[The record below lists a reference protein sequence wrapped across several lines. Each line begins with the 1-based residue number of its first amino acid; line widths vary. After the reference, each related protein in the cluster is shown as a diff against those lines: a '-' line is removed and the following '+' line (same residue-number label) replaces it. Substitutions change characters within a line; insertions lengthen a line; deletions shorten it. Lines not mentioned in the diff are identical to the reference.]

1 MRKITNYIILIAV
14 LFFCLLT
21 NVNAKEK
28 NINIYFFNG
37 DGCPHCAEE
46 EEYLNKIKKQ
56 YSNIKIVKY
65 EVWYNKKN
73 AEFMNLVKEKLNIT
87 SPGVPITIIG
97 KTYIIGYNDI
107 SGEKLNRMINYYLKN
122 DYTDVVKK
130 IKKGENI
137 DNIKD
142 GFTKYEKSTDKNTI
156 ISVPLIGKVNLKSLS
171 IPTSATLIGLVD
183 GFNPCAMW
191 VLLFLISM
199 LISMKDRKKMW
210 ILGISF
216 LSTSAIVYMLI
227 MLFWYNIMVNITT
240 SIILRNII
248 AIVAIIASI
257 INISQFFKSKDGG
270 CTVTDNKKRKK
281 ILEKIKKFTSEKSL
295 LLAIIGVMGLA
306 ISVNLIELACS
317 AGLPLVFTQILA
329 INHVSQ
335 LQAFLYTI
343 LYIIFFLID
352 DIIVFSIAMFS
363 MKVTAISTK
372 YNKYSHLLGGIIML
386 LIGILLIF
394 KPEWLMFNF
403 K

>member
-257 INISQFFKSKDGG
+257 INISQFFKNKDGG

>member
-248 AIVAIIASI
+248 AVVAIIASI

>member
-28 NINIYFFNG
+28 SINIYFFNG

-97 KTYIIGYNDI
+97 KTYIIGYNDVA
-107 SGEKLNRMINYYLKN
+107 GEKLNRMINYYLKN

-171 IPTSATLIGLVD
+171 IPTAATLIGLVD

-248 AIVAIIASI
+248 AVVAIIASI